1 MKRRLDTLLL
11 AAGLFSLSCAVLCY
25 NLAYLHGD
33 ELKTAAEASKPS
45 TLSYAASKA
54 IESGAIEV
62 SLYVDPSNDSD
73 NEYIGSAEASAL
85 PGHLHEH
92 ELLPPIV
99 TP

>member
-33 ELKTAAEASKPS
+33 ELKATETSKPS

-62 SLYVDPSNDSD
+62 SLYASPSNDSD

-85 PGHLHEH
+85 PGYLHEH